1 MEGISPVLADISD
14 IWDST
19 MLRVSTL
26 SLLGLYLGQG
36 YIKEIIGE
44 EFDLSRWFE

>member
-1 MEGISPVLADISD
+1 MEEISPILADMGD

-36 YIKEIIGE
+36 YIREIIGE